1 MEEVYVTLGT
11 GIASQKQTF
20 CQFSWGTFGLI
31 LYVFAS
37 KCDFLPEIISENMIF
52 LLIFAAE
59 NVILRVRNYYHNEI
73 KYEKK
78 KDMDCCR
85 VSYVLHGSTGARD
98 EGDGFP
104 AGGVVEGG

>member
-1 MEEVYVTLGT
+1 M
-11 GIASQKQTF
+11 F
-20 CQFSWGTFGLI
+20 CQFSWGTFRLI
-31 LYVFAS
+31 LCIFAG

-59 NVILRVRNYYHNEI
+59 NLILRVRNYYHNEI

-98 EGDGFP
+98 EGAMHVFGLHSLQNHSHRGNEDVI
-104 AGGVVEGG
+104 GGIQ